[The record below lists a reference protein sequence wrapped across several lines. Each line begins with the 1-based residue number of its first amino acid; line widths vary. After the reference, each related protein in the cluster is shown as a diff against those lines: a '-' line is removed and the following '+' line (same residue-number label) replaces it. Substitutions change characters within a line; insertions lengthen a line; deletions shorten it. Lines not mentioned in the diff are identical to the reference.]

1 METRRFK
8 FRREDFGRLPV
19 ILRHLNIYLDF
30 VEARVEASNCLQM
43 IATEDLHEIHLDAN
57 ELRILKVDWCSNP
70 KDCLHSA
77 TAPCDLSRSIGPEGR
92 GGDSSQAH
100 SADYLQ
106 PLDFEYLKERNKLV
120 VQLPGRVKNGEPL
133 CIRTVTHCIPSDHI
147 LEGIYKDATP
157 AGAPQQYMSQCQQW
171 GFQRIMPIF
180 DDCRAK
186 CTMSTTIEA
195 DARYTHL
202 ISNGNI
208 NRLLNP
214 AGKPVLK
221 ADDPSRQ
228 VISYENPVPMAP
240 YLFLVCAG
248 TWDNLVDEITCPSG
262 RTVRL
267 EYLVPPGRAEGARI
281 PMEILKAAVPWI
293 AKTQDYEYS
302 GDTYRTIT
310 MNKSNFGGMENVGN
324 TTIVTDAALI
334 DEHTLDHLLLYAHAV
349 IVHEFEHNQCGS
361 ETTME
366 TPFDVW
372 LNEAYTVDV
381 ERQFMADMFD
391 AAFIRLNQV
400 ESIRNPLLGPLA
412 IEDGGHAGRIVREGF
427 NDPDELI
434 DGVTYVKAAEVIR
447 MLKLILGPEQF
458 KAAKTLYFSR
468 YRNGNANTDQFF
480 QCFEEVSGTSL
491 EQFKKRWLFTIG
503 YPEVSS
509 SHTYNHE
516 ARTFVVRFRQEL
528 NDDQEPFHIPIQLAL
543 VDAKGRDIGGTEQV
557 FQLKTKAAELT
568 FGNISEPPAFA
579 SINRDYSFYGT
590 FRNESATTE
599 SMALQARLDPNAYNR
614 VEAVRQLTDVQR
626 IRLLQDID
634 AGLDEFWL
642 DLYGEILD
650 DLTLPLSLKAYFLRI
665 DEQPLDRSYA
675 TWYQELVAAREK
687 LLKAVN
693 GAYREKLIERFS
705 AIDTHST
712 RADGSPK
719 EGIEER
725 LLKNVLLELIAVD
738 DEEQSHRL
746 IVDHYRSATNV
757 TDKVAAL
764 TALNRSSAPQR
775 RDLLEAAYRQ
785 WHAHLSGY
793 SNYLRIVA
801 SGTCHDVFEMIETE
815 KRRPT
820 FDITQPTWCRAL
832 FLPMATNNKMVWTE
846 RGIRW
851 VVATVIELSP
861 INTTTAS
868 RLLNTFQQVKKLK
881 PELREKVLK
890 GLEEIVRHVSEKANP
905 TIHGQAGAYLG
916 RA

>member
-1 METRRFK
+1 MKTRDFK
-8 FRREDFGRLPV
+8 FRREDFGPLPV
-19 ILRHLNIYLDF
+19 DLRHLDVYLNF
-30 VEARVEASNCLQM
+30 VEDRVEATTCLQM
-43 IATEDLHEIHLDAN
+43 TAREDLAEIHLDASN
-57 ELRILKVDWCSNP
+57 LSILKVDWCSTP
-70 KDCLHSA
+70 EDCHNSA
-77 TAPCDLSRSIGPEGR
+77 SPPCDLSGSIGAELR
-92 GGDSSQAH
+92 ERNSSRV
-100 SADYLQ
+100 SSTDGLQ
-106 PLDFEYLKERNKLV
+106 PLDYEYLRENSKLIV
-120 VQLPGRVKNGEPL
+120 KLPRRVKTGEAF
-133 CIRTVTHCIPSDHI
+133 CVRTVTHCIPSDHI

-157 AGAPQQYMSQCQQW
+157 AGAPQQYISQCQQW

-186 CTMSTTIEA
+186 CTMCTTIEA

-208 NRLLNP
+208 NRRLNP
-214 AGKPVLK
+214 EGKPVLK
-221 ADDPSRQ
+221 PEDPSRQ

-248 TWDNLVDEITCPSG
+248 TWDSLEGEVSYPSG
-262 RTVRL
+262 QTVRL
-267 EYLVPPGRAEGARI
+267 EYLVPPGRTEGARV
-281 PMEILKAAVPWI
+281 PMEILKEAVPWI
-293 AKTQDYEYS
+293 AKTQDYEYG

-381 ERQFMADMFD
+381 ERQFMADLFD
-391 AAFIRLNQV
+391 PTFIRLNQV

-447 MLKLILGPEQF
+447 MLKLILGAEKF

-480 QCFEEVSGTSL
+480 ECFEKISGISL
-491 EQFKKRWLFTIG
+491 QQFKKHWLYTIG
-503 YPEVSS
+503 YPKVSLTHS
-509 SHTYNHE
+509 YDPK
-516 ARTFVVRFRQEL
+516 ARTYSIRFRQHL
-528 NDDQEPFHIPIQLAL
+528 NDGQEPFHIPIQLAL
-543 VDAKGRDIGGTEQV
+543 VDAKGRDVRGTEQV
-557 FQLKTKAAELT
+557 FQLKAKDAELT
-568 FGNISEPPAFA
+568 IGDISEPPAFA
-579 SINRDYSFYGT
+579 SINRDYSFYGAIQ
-590 FRNESATTE
+590 NESATTE
-599 SMALQARLDPNAYNR
+599 SMILQARLDPNAYNR
-614 VEAVRQLTDVQR
+614 VDAVRQLTDVQR
-626 IRLLQDID
+626 IRLLQNADAEID
-634 AGLDEFWL
+634 KFWL

-650 DLTLPLSLKAYFLRI
+650 DSTLSLSLKAYFLRI
-665 DEQPLDRSYA
+665 DEQPLDRAYA
-675 TWYQELVAAREK
+675 TWYQELVVAREK
-687 LLKAVN
+687 LMQAVN
-693 GAYREKLIERFS
+693 GAYRGKLIERFS
-705 AIDTHST
+705 AIETYSMPGN
-712 RADGSPK
+712 ASPK

-725 LLKNVLLELIAVD
+725 LLKNVLLELIAAD
-738 DEEQSHRL
+738 DREQSHRL
-746 IVDHYRSATNV
+746 ITDHYRSATNV

-764 TALNRSSAPQR
+764 TALNRSSAPER
-775 RDLLEAAYRQ
+775 RELLEDTYGQ
-785 WHAHLSGY
+785 WHSHLSGY
-793 SNYLRIVA
+793 ANYLRIVS
-801 SGTCHDVFEMIETE
+801 SGAGRDVFEMIETE
-815 KRRPT
+815 KKRKT

-846 RGIRW
+846 RGINW
-851 VVATVIELSP
+851 IADTVIELSP

-890 GLEEIVRHVSEKANP
+890 GLEEIVDSISKKDNP
-905 TIHGQAGAYLG
+905 TVHGQASAYLG
-916 RA
+916 SS